1 MTTDPT
7 ESGPSS
13 EPRGPRPVG
22 CTLASIFLLA
32 LVFAILMAGVSTTL
46 YDPRPRAGP
55 MALGLGLLGATLG
68 ALVGLVVA
76 VSQTSGCRGALAGFF
91 GGLLFGGLAGA
102 LAASPSNIFVAVAGS
117 AIVLIYAAYVRWHA
131 PSNADPFE

>member
-7 ESGPSS
+7 EAGSSS
-13 EPRGPRPVG
+13 EPRGSRPAG
-22 CTLASIFLLA
+22 CTLASIFLLG

-46 YDPRPRAGP
+46 YDPRSLRGP
-55 MALGLGLLGATLG
+55 MAVGLGLLGATLG

-76 VSQTSGCRGALAGFF
+76 VSQTSGCLGALAGFF

-102 LAASPSNIFVAVAGS
+102 LAASPSNIVVAAAGS
-117 AIVLIYAAYVRWHA
+117 AVVLIYAAYVRWHA
-131 PSNADPFE
+131 PPNPDPFE